1 MAQTI
6 TTSVRDMVSAAT
18 GEIETLSL
26 DDAKALHAQG
36 GVVFVD
42 LRDVRELGRDGKV
55 AGALHV
61 PRGMLE
67 FWVDPE
73 SPYHNE
79 TLSSAERLVLFC
91 ASGWRSALAAK
102 ALQEMGMENV
112 AHISGGFTAW
122 VKAGKSVEQAA
133 RKS

>member
-1 MAQTI
+1 M
-6 TTSVRDMVSAAT
+6 SRVKKGVRELVAEA
-18 GEIETLSL
+18 EAVVETLSIDEAERL
-26 DDAKALHAQG
+26 RDAGSALL
-36 GVVFVD
+36 VD
-42 LRDVRELGRDGKV
+42 VRDVRELAREGKV
-55 AGALHV
+55 PGAFHA

-67 FWVDPE
+67 CWGDPE

>member
-1 MAQTI
+1 MTALKKGSQQL
-6 TTSVRDMVSAAT
+6 VGEAEA
-18 GEIETLSL
+18 EIETVSL
-26 DDAKALHAQG
+26 DEAEKILSEGTALI
-36 GVVFVD
+36 VD
-42 LRDVRELGRDGKV
+42 IRDVRELGREGKIP
-55 AGALHV
+55 GAYHA

-102 ALQEMGMENV
+102 ALQ
-112 AHISGGFTAW
+112 
-122 VKAGKSVEQAA
+122 
-133 RKS
+133 